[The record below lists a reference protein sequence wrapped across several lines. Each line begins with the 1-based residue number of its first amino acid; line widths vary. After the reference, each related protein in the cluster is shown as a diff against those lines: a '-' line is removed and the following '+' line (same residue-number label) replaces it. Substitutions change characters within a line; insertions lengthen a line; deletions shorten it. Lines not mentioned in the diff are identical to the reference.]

1 MWMKVYLY
9 SKSFQ
14 GEFMSAESKHP
25 ALTMWSEDEIAFR
38 DAVRAFA
45 EAEIKPHVTEMD
57 EKAEMK
63 SEIVSKLFEMGLMGI
78 ESPEKFGGAGSS
90 FTMACIAIE
99 ELGRIDGSV
108 SVLCD
113 VQNTLV
119 TNAILKWGSP
129 GLQEKYLPRLA
140 REWVGAYCL
149 SESSSGSD
157 AFALKCRAEKK
168 DGKWII
174 NGNKLWIT
182 NGKESNFF
190 IVFANIDPSKGY
202 KGITAFIVEKGFKG
216 FSVGKKEDKLGIR
229 ASSTCELIFE
239 NCEVPEE
246 NILGEIG
253 KGYKIAIETLNEGRI
268 GIGAQMVGIAQG
280 AYDATLSY
288 VKSREQFGKS
298 ISQFQ
303 GVQFQLAQMRIEL
316 ESSRLMVYNAARLKD
331 AGQDF
336 IESAA
341 MAKYYSSKTAEKISS
356 LAIDLFGGNGFTK
369 EYPVEKFWRDAKIGQ
384 IYEGT
389 SNMQLQTI
397 AKIELDKA

>member
-1 MWMKVYLY
+1 MI
-9 SKSFQ
+9 
-14 GEFMSAESKHP
+14 ENARP
-25 ALTMWSEDEIAFR
+25 ALTMWSEDEVAFR
-38 DAVRAFA
+38 EAVRSFA
-45 EAEIKPHVTEMD
+45 ESEIKPHVTHMD
-57 EKAEMK
+57 EAAQMK
-63 SEIVSKLFEMGLMGI
+63 PEIVSKLFEMGLMGI
-78 ESPEKFGGAGSS
+78 ESPEQYGGAGSS
-90 FTMACIAIE
+90 ITMACIAIE

-119 TNAILKWGSP
+119 TNAVIRYGTPALK
-129 GLQEKYLPRLA
+129 EKYLPKLA

-168 DGKWII
+168 DGKWIL
-174 NGNKLWIT
+174 NGHKLWIT
-182 NGKESNFF
+182 NGKEASFF
-190 IVFANIDPSKGY
+190 IVFANMDPTKGY

-216 FSVGKKEDKLGIR
+216 FTVGKKEDKLGIR
-229 ASSTCELIFE
+229 ASSTCELVFE

-246 NILGEIG
+246 NVLGEVG

-280 AYDATLSY
+280 AYDATLNY
-288 VKSREQFGKS
+288 IKGREQFGKA
-298 ISQFQ
+298 IGQFQ

-316 ESSRLMVYNAARLKD
+316 EASRLMVYNAARLKD

-336 IESAA
+336 IEPAA
-341 MAKYYSSKTAEKISS
+341 MAKYYSSKVAEKVTSM
-356 LAIDLFGGNGFTK
+356 AIDLFGGNGFTK

-397 AKIELDKA
+397 AKIEMDKA